1 MTAIWDPTQ
10 YARFSDARTRPAREL
25 IARIP
30 SRPIQ
35 TIVDL
40 GCGDG
45 LVTRLLTERWPK
57 ARITGIDSSSQMLA
71 IAHDA
76 CPGVRFVEAD
86 IATWSSGGPV
96 DLFFSN
102 AALQWLDDHQTLMPW
117 LFSQLSPSGVFA
129 VQMPGNYDAPSHRA
143 LTTLAKSDRWR
154 AQTGDLVRSNPVA
167 APAAYLDFL
176 GSEVALFDSW
186 ETTDYLLLDGSD
198 PVLEWMKGT
207 ALRPYLSALPPSDA
221 ARFMA
226 ELARLFAEAYPARAD
241 GETVFPFRRIYF
253 IATRK

>member
-1 MTAIWDPTQ
+1 MSAIWDPTQ
-10 YARFSDARTRPAREL
+10 YARFSDARSRPAREL

-30 SRPIQ
+30 LRPFK

-45 LVTRLLTERWPK
+45 PVTHLLSERWPE
-57 ARITGIDSSSQMLA
+57 ARITGIDSSSAMLA
-71 IAHDA
+71 TARA
-76 CPGVRFVEAD
+76 AFPGVRFVEAD
-86 IATWSSGGPV
+86 VAAWSSDAPV
-96 DLFFSN
+96 DLLFSN
-102 AALQWLDDHQTLMPW
+102 AALQWLDHHSTLMPR
-117 LFSQLSPSGVFA
+117 LFAQVPPGGVFA
-129 VQMPGNYDAPSHRA
+129 VQMPGNFDAPSHR
-143 LTTLAKSDRWR
+143 TLAALAQSDRWR
-154 AQTGDLVRSNPVA
+154 VQTGDLVRSNPVA
-167 APAAYLDFL
+167 MPTAYLDFL
-176 GSEVALFDSW
+176 GSNVASFDGW

-226 ELARLFAEAYPARAD
+226 ELARLLADAYPTRAD
-241 GETVFPFRRIYF
+241 GRTVFPFRRIYF